1 MSQKNYLD
9 LEGLTSYD
17 RKIKAWFN
25 AGIVDIADDSINALF
40 AAPAPPKNNGS
51 GR

>member
-1 MSQKNYLD
+1 MSKKNYLD

-25 AGIVDIADDSINALF
+25 AGLVDITDDSINALF
-40 AAPAPPKNNGS
+40 AAPAPQNNGS